1 MAELCLPSH
10 NPAMSSARLREKLQ
24 RFARLDGADRW
35 LLIRASAWLGVARLY
50 LAFTS
55 FQQLSE
61 RLSNNVPDIRVDPDP
76 DFLRRV
82 GFAVRVAAANVPWR
96 SDCFPQAIA
105 ARMLLKRR
113 GHASRIHLGVEK
125 SGEGS
130 IAGHAWLT
138 CGDVVVV
145 GGEDL
150 DRYTEMHRFNE

>member
-1 MAELCLPSH
+1 MS
-10 NPAMSSARLREKLQ
+10 NPRRKNKLV
-24 RFARLDGADRW
+24 RFALLDGADKW
-35 LLIRASAWLGVARLY
+35 LLVRASVWLGVARLR

-61 RLSNNVPDIRVDPDP
+61 RLSNDALETRVYPDP

-82 GFAVRVAAANVPWR
+82 GFAVRAAAANVPWR

-105 ARMLLKRR
+105 ARMLLKRQ
-113 GHASRIHLGVEK
+113 GYASKIHLGVEK
-125 SGEGS
+125 SGGGS

-150 DRYTEMHRFNE
+150 EHYTEMHRFM

>member
-1 MAELCLPSH
+1 MS
-10 NPAMSSARLREKLQ
+10 NPRRENKLV
-24 RFARLDGADRW
+24 RFTRLDGADKW
-35 LLIRASAWLGVARLY
+35 LLVRASVCLGVARLR

-55 FQQLSE
+55 FQELAE
-61 RLSNNVPDIRVDPDP
+61 RLSNDAPVTRVESDP

-82 GFAVRVAAANVPWR
+82 GFAVCAAADNVPWR

-113 GHASRIHLGVEK
+113 GHASKIHLGVEK
-125 SGEGS
+125 SGDGS

-150 DRYTEMHRFNE
+150 ERYTEMHCFNA

>member
-1 MAELCLPSH
+1 MS
-10 NPAMSSARLREKLQ
+10 NPRRENKLV
-24 RFARLDGADRW
+24 RFARLDGADKW
-35 LLIRASAWLGVARLY
+35 LLIRAFAWLGVARLR

-61 RLSNNVPDIRVDPDP
+61 RLSNDAPDTPVEPDP

-82 GFAVRVAAANVPWR
+82 GFAIRAAANNVPWR

-105 ARMLLKRR
+105 ARMLLKRK
-113 GHASRIHLGVEK
+113 GHASKIHLGVEK
-125 SGEGS
+125 GGDGS

-150 DRYTEMHRFNE
+150 ERYTEMHNMNS

>member
-1 MAELCLPSH
+1 MS
-10 NPAMSSARLREKLQ
+10 NPPRENKLV
-24 RFARLDGADRW
+24 RFARLDGADKW
-35 LLIRASAWLGVARLY
+35 LLMRAAAWLGVARLR

-61 RLSNNVPDIRVDPDP
+61 RLSNDSPDTRVEPDSE
-76 DFLRRV
+76 FLRRV
-82 GFAVRVAAANVPWR
+82 GFSVRAAANNVPWR

-105 ARMLLKRR
+105 ACMLLKRK
-113 GHASRIHLGVEK
+113 GHASKIHLGVEK

-145 GGEDL
+145 GGDDL
-150 DRYTEMHRFNE
+150 DRYTEMHCFNV

>member
-1 MAELCLPSH
+1 MS
-10 NPAMSSARLREKLQ
+10 NPRRENKLVQ
-24 RFARLDGADRW
+24 FARLDVADRW
-35 LLIRASAWLGVARLY
+35 LLIRASAWLGVARLR
-50 LAFTS
+50 LAFAS

-61 RLSNNVPDIRVDPDP
+61 RLSNDSPDTCVDPDP
-76 DFLRRV
+76 EFLRRV
-82 GFAVRVAAANVPWR
+82 GFSVRAAANNVPWR

-113 GHASRIHLGVEK
+113 GHASKIHLGVEK

-138 CGDVVVV
+138 CGDEVVV

-150 DRYTEMHRFNE
+150 DRYTEMHCFNA

>member
-1 MAELCLPSH
+1 MS
-10 NPAMSSARLREKLQ
+10 NPRRENKLV
-24 RFARLDGADRW
+24 RFARLGGADRW
-35 LLIRASAWLGVARLY
+35 LLIRASAWLGVARLR

-61 RLSNNVPDIRVDPDP
+61 RLSNDSPDTRADPDP
-76 DFLRRV
+76 EFLRRV
-82 GFAVRVAAANVPWR
+82 GFSVRAAANNVPWR

-113 GHASRIHLGVEK
+113 GHASKIHLGVEK

-138 CGDVVVV
+138 CGDEVVV

-150 DRYTEMHRFNE
+150 DRYTEMHCFNA

>member
-1 MAELCLPSH
+1 
-10 NPAMSSARLREKLQ
+10 MSNTRRENKLV
-24 RFARLDGADRW
+24 RFARLDGTDKW
-35 LLIRASAWLGVARLY
+35 LLIRASAWLGVARLR
-50 LAFTS
+50 LAFTP

-61 RLSNNVPDIRVDPDP
+61 RLSNDSPETCVESNP

-82 GFAVRVAAANVPWR
+82 GFAVRAAAANVPWR

-113 GHASRIHLGVEK
+113 GYASKIHLGVEK

-145 GGEDL
+145 GGENL
-150 DRYTEMHRFNE
+150 DRYTEMHCFNA

>member
-1 MAELCLPSH
+1 MS
-10 NPAMSSARLREKLQ
+10 NPRRENKLI
-24 RFARLDGADRW
+24 RFARLDGADKW
-35 LLIRASAWLGVARLY
+35 LLMRASGWLGVARLR

-61 RLSNNVPDIRVDPDP
+61 RLSDDAPDTRVDPHP
-76 DFLRRV
+76 DFLLRV
-82 GFAVRVAAANVPWR
+82 GVAVRAAANNVPWR

-105 ARMLLKRR
+105 ARMLLRNA
-113 GHASRIHLGVEK
+113 GHASRIHLGVEQ
-125 SGEGS
+125 GGDGS

-150 DRYTEMHRFNE
+150 GRYTEMHNLSE

>member
-1 MAELCLPSH
+1 MS
-10 NPAMSSARLREKLQ
+10 NPRRENKLV
-24 RFARLDGADRW
+24 RFARLDGADKW
-35 LLIRASAWLGVARLY
+35 LLMRAVVWLGVARLR
-50 LAFTS
+50 LAVTS

-61 RLSNNVPDIRVDPDP
+61 RLSNDAPDTRVDPDP

-82 GFAVRVAAANVPWR
+82 GVAVRAAANNVPWR

-105 ARMLLKRR
+105 ARTLLKRR
-113 GHASRIHLGVEK
+113 GHSSKIHLGVEK
-125 SGEGS
+125 SGEGG

-150 DRYTEMHRFNE
+150 DSYTEMHSINA